1 MSHTTIRIIFVGVV
15 IIALS
20 IVWMGGVFRPTGSA
34 PDAPGAS
41 SSRTIS
47 RDDALEKVRTMPE
60 VQEYFTMLKEAGA
73 RGKLAIED
81 HGDEWAVQVYEIVQ
95 QGEDSHTATFN
106 WYRIHKSTGAA
117 LKEFE

>member
-60 VQEYFTMLKEAGA
+60 VEEYIAMLKEAGA
-73 RGKLAIED
+73 HGAFNVED
-81 HGDEWAVQVYEIVQ
+81 RGDEWAVQVYEIVQ